1 MKAPSP
7 KPSPKTRLASPKPT
21 PKTRKRGTSA
31 KRPPGS
37 KRSTGSVTLHR
48 ASGKYL
54 ARIPH
59 AGKRITVGYFD
70 TRAEA
75 EQAIE
80 RYRASHGI
88 N

>member
-1 MKAPSP
+1 MKA
-7 KPSPKTRLASPKPT
+7 PT
-21 PKTRKRGTSA
+21 PKTRRRSSSA

-37 KRSTGSVTLHR
+37 KRSTGSVTLHK
-48 ASGKYL
+48 ATGKFL
-54 ARIPH
+54 ARITH
-59 AGKRITVGYFD
+59 GGKRVTVGYFD

-80 RYRASHGI
+80 RYRASHGL